1 MSSVNQT
8 YGIRNRYFIT
18 PELFG
23 SPKDPDACWVN
34 FDWKKAAVAGM
45 KSSGLAYSGEYG
57 FAPTEMYWRINHMVT
72 PAAKALGCLYFHG
85 DKKGCLAWQ
94 KLGYKGGPMREK
106 TCWSRKQTGKNFQ
119 ALFKN
124 VSDLRYQNNGKSC
137 SQEYPQLA
145 KLSN

>member
-1 MSSVNQT
+1 MSTGNQT
-8 YGIRNRYFIT
+8 YGSRDRYFIT

-72 PAAKALGCLYFHG
+72 PAAKALGCLDCHG
-85 DKKGCLAWQ
+85 DKGCLAWQ
-94 KLGYKGGPMREK
+94 KLGYKADPMREK
-106 TCWSRKQTGKNFQ
+106 RAGAENKQEKISSPF
-119 ALFKN
+119 FKMSLICFTKIMEKPVLKSIRN
-124 VSDLRYQNNGKSC
+124 WQN
-137 SQEYPQLA
+137 
-145 KLSN
+145 

>member
-57 FAPTEMYWRINHMVT
+57 FAPTEMYWCINHMVT

-106 TCWSRKQTGKNFQ
+106 RAGAENKLEKISRPF
-119 ALFKN
+119 FKMSLICVIKTMEN
-124 VSDLRYQNNGKSC
+124 PVPKSIRNWQN
-137 SQEYPQLA
+137 
-145 KLSN
+145 